1 MRQSFLPVHHAKLPI
16 SRNDEN
22 WKAEQEKQRKE
33 QAMANT
39 TGLRVL
45 AAVSAAVPV
54 HLMKRH
60 LLFILE
66 KLASLMDDNRAEMLA
81 REHGIRQKRDDGGI
95 GKTMAAFV
103 RRADEGTLSRLLVE
117 SGISLASSRSN
128 AATVLGD
135 AVAAYKV
142 DAGAIALKVKQE
154 FAAKKTSKKVAQP
167 TAKAGKRSAEQNSA
181 KRGRAL
187 PPILFLPRI

>member
-1 MRQSFLPVHHAKLPI
+1 MRQSLLPVHHAKLPI

-103 RRADEGTLSRLLVE
+103 RRAD
-117 SGISLASSRSN
+117 
-128 AATVLGD
+128 
-135 AVAAYKV
+135 
-142 DAGAIALKVKQE
+142 
-154 FAAKKTSKKVAQP
+154 
-167 TAKAGKRSAEQNSA
+167 
-181 KRGRAL
+181 
-187 PPILFLPRI
+187 

>member
-1 MRQSFLPVHHAKLPI
+1 MRQSLLPVHHAKLPI

-135 AVAAYKV
+135 AAAAYKV

-154 FAAKKTSKKVAQP
+154 FAAKEKAKKE
-167 TAKAGKRSAEQNSA
+167 AKPKASGTVKNRKAA
-181 KRGRAL
+181 
-187 PPILFLPRI
+187 